1 MSCPPLNVS
10 QSDAFIQIVDIN
22 SHTEWQ
28 IVQLL
33 KKPTDLDLHCLQK
46 QVISGFSKTR
56 VNVRMTSA
64 KDKTTLNCSFDK
76 EENVRLEEEIKLH
89 HLEQLMHRFQI
100 HRPDDIL
107 IQPGTGFFP
116 PKTQPRTPGR
126 MNLAEFKETVSEVLM
141 TDEYDEYLEKLFLK
155 VGVKYLPLDLGRQAR
170 AANTI
175 FDLITALCA

>member
-1 MSCPPLNVS
+1 MHI
-10 QSDAFIQIVDIN
+10 FIVF
-22 SHTEWQ
+22 
-28 IVQLL
+28 
-33 KKPTDLDLHCLQK
+33 CLY
-46 QVISGFSKTR
+46 IF
-56 VNVRMTSA
+56 
-64 KDKTTLNCSFDK
+64 SFDK

-155 VGVKYLPLDLGRQAR
+155 VGHEFHCWGTLYIFISLNLPIYVYILQIL
-170 AANTI
+170 
-175 FDLITALCA
+175 